1 MLWVSLYEYKKITM
15 SVYEHIS
22 FFLLLPRPHGHAAFV
37 PGGLLLNLRVVT
49 QPTVCNA

>member
-1 MLWVSLYEYKKITM
+1 MGVSECV
-15 SVYEHIS
+15 SVFMRECIHL
-22 FFLLLPRPHGHAAFV
+22 FLLLPLPHGHAAFV